1 MTATIRASFEQRIV
15 MLPLTSIT
23 LLRQITPAIVSGR
36 KYQKIAGSIRE
47 VGLVEPLVVARP
59 KRKSDGYLLL
69 DGYVRHRI
77 LLEQGQIEAKC
88 LIADDD
94 EAFTYNKRING
105 LAPVQEHFMI
115 VRALDRGV
123 PEDRLAKAL
132 NVDIGVIRR
141 RSMMLDRI
149 CPEVV
154 EMLKD
159 RALTRSTFDVLR
171 KMKPM
176 RQIEVAEVMLTA
188 NNFSHGYSKALL
200 AATRQA
206 DLVHPDQPKKIA
218 GLTTEQMARMEREM
232 ATLQQDFKEVEA
244 SYGDDVLHLVVAT
257 AYLAKLMGNA
267 TIARYLGRHHSDL
280 LDQFKSIVAAGS
292 LDQGSGGG
300 TTAALE

>member
-1 MTATIRASFEQRIV
+1 MTATIHSSFEQQIIV
-15 MLPLTSIT
+15 LPLASIT
-23 LLRQITPAIVSGR
+23 LLRQVPPAVANGR
-36 KYQKIAGSIRE
+36 KYQKVAASIRE
-47 VGLVEPLVVARP
+47 VGLVEPLVVTRP
-59 KRKSDGYLLL
+59 KRMDDGYLLL
-69 DGYVRHRI
+69 DGYLRHRI
-77 LLEQGQIEAKC
+77 LLEQGQSEAKC
-88 LIADDD
+88 LIAEDD

-132 NVDIGVIRR
+132 NVDIGIIRR

-159 RALTRSTFDVLR
+159 RSPTRSTFDVLR
-171 KMKPM
+171 KMKPI

-200 AATRQA
+200 AATRQT
-206 DLVHPDQPKKIA
+206 DLVRPDQPKKIA
-218 GLTTEQMARMEREM
+218 GLTSEQMARMEREM

-257 AYLAKLMGNA
+257 AYLSKLIGNA
-267 TIARYLGRHHSDL
+267 TISRYLDRHHSDL

-292 LDQGSGGG
+292 LDQGSGGV
-300 TTAALE
+300 TTSTPE